1 MKITSRFSQPI
12 KAFSFILLSG
22 LLIASLTAYAN
33 DNTQLVFGVH
43 PFKKPSKTY
52 LMFLP
57 LVESLSKKLNRDI
70 KLVIG
75 KNYKDIIHKHHMG
88 QVHFGYFGPASYAV
102 TSKDTKLFPLAR
114 IMMNGRGAFKGV
126 IVARTDSPINNIED
140 IRGRRFAFGDKEST
154 LSHYIPHYMLMQ
166 NDISLKDLSKYS
178 FTGNHDN
185 VALNV
190 LNGQYD
196 AGGLK
201 PQVARHYLDKGL
213 KIVAQSEWVPEHLFA
228 ANQHMDSDTRKQIQ
242 AALLRTELKTLQAIK
257 SSITGIELASDSDY
271 NQLRK
276 IIKEVDKDPL

>member
-1 MKITSRFSQPI
+1 MSLTNCCSQEL
-12 KAFSFILLSG
+12 KASSFVLLIG
-22 LLIASLTAYAN
+22 LLFSSLTTYA
-33 DNTQLVFGVH
+33 DDKKSLVFGVH

-57 LVESLSKKLNRDI
+57 LVEYLSKELDRDI

-75 KNYKDIIHKHHMG
+75 KNYEDIIHKHHAG

-126 IVARTDSPINNIED
+126 IVARTDSAINSIDD
-140 IRGRRFAFGDKEST
+140 IRGKHFAFGDKEST

-166 NDISLKDLSKYS
+166 NSIGLKDLSRYS

-201 PQVARHYLDKGL
+201 PQVARQYLDKGL

-228 ANQHMDSDTRKQIQ
+228 ANQHMDNDTRKQIQ
-242 AALLRTELKTLQAIK
+242 TALLRTDLKILQAIK
-257 SSITGIELASDSDY
+257 SSITGIEMAKDQDY
-271 NQLRK
+271 DQLRK
-276 IIKEVDKDPL
+276 IIEEVDKDPL